1 MLKTVEELEQDLA
14 TVWNIVN
21 QLSEQIS
28 NNNQLLSQLRSQ
40 SALVKGQ
47 AAHTGVGFP
56 LRRFN
61 IDISDEEFSTQ
72 LEEFASHLVLENQT
86 LTYEN
91 KQLNILLK
99 DYENVLEGVMGK
111 FRSVSHAATKHELS
125 LHQYYTSL
133 LHSLR
138 TAQSSQQ
145 LLDSTTLSLLLQRLS
160 TLIRMAL
167 RNVNGEEDMDGNG
180 SREEWE
186 LLGAA
191 AASIEELNLG
201 ASLSPAAESSQA
213 FSPATSIAGLPST
226 ARPTAAGMIVS
237 SDRQTVASASHPPRA
252 PSSIGYDS
260 WQGNMTPSGGYPG
273 TFGRR
278 DWALDREEE
287 IVRLT
292 SENAA
297 LREMLG
303 VEADVDIEAV
313 LAQSRAEAEAEAEA
327 KQDEQNVKEEQ
338 EADMVDVDLA
348 DDKSG
353 VKGYDIGEEST
364 SKETTRDMEESGSKP
379 TAVTPPKS
387 PTEGQVSAVNST
399 VGRDEDEDA
408 KDFFSTSPKHTVSR
422 ISMKSPRLAKHHTY
436 TGIPTTAT
444 TPLSPSAIRDVS
456 MAGKVSEGSDRN
468 RASGGTTPPPGL
480 ATHASTGNM
489 PNAAH
494 SSTTAHS
501 SASSLSFLL
510 SRPGGKA
517 KTKTE
522 PTTAT
527 SIGVDLDDE
536 DTVSPPMASYAAMV
550 KPHSKMD
557 SVSVTKEDAGSDTGA
572 ASQSEKQREER
583 RKSAPAEEASPAD
596 AQTTSQPAKAET
608 PSTDHDEVK
617 RDDNES
623 AVLDDDEE
631 VGESPPESDPKPTME
646 TYAEVASHEEAKS
659 DQVPDGKQKSN
670 DN

>member
-1 MLKTVEELEQDLA
+1 
-14 TVWNIVN
+14 
-21 QLSEQIS
+21 
-28 NNNQLLSQLRSQ
+28 
-40 SALVKGQ
+40 
-47 AAHTGVGFP
+47 
-56 LRRFN
+56 
-61 IDISDEEFSTQ
+61 
-72 LEEFASHLVLENQT
+72 
-86 LTYEN
+86 
-91 KQLNILLK
+91 
-99 DYENVLEGVMGK
+99 
-111 FRSVSHAATKHELS
+111 
-125 LHQYYTSL
+125 
-133 LHSLR
+133 
-138 TAQSSQQ
+138 
-145 LLDSTTLSLLLQRLS
+145 
-160 TLIRMAL
+160 MAL
-167 RNVNGEEDMDGNG
+167 RNVNGEEDMDGSG

-226 ARPTAAGMIVS
+226 ARPTTAGTIVS

-252 PSSIGYDS
+252 PSTVGYDS

-313 LAQSRAEAEAEAEA
+313 LAQSRAEAEAEA

-348 DDKSG
+348 DDKTG
-353 VKGYDIGEEST
+353 VKGYDVGEDST
-364 SKETTRDMEESGSKP
+364 SKETTREVENSGNNS

-387 PTEGQVSAVNST
+387 PTEGQPPAANST
-399 VGRDEDEDA
+399 TGRDEDEDA

-422 ISMKSPRLAKHHTY
+422 LSMKSPRLAKHHTY

-456 MAGKVSEGSDRN
+456 TAGKVLEGSDLN
-468 RASGGTTPPPGL
+468 RASRGTTPPPGL

-489 PNAAH
+489 PNPAH
-494 SSTTAHS
+494 SSTASHS

-536 DTVSPPMASYAAMV
+536 DTVSPPMASYAAIA
-550 KPHSKMD
+550 KPHGKAD
-557 SVSVTKEDAGSDTGA
+557 AIGVTKEDAASDTGPGL
-572 ASQSEKQREER
+572 QTEKQREGR
-583 RKSAPAEEASPAD
+583 RKSAAGEASPAD
-596 AQTTSQPAKAET
+596 AQTVAQPAKAET
-608 PSTDHDEVK
+608 PSTDRDEVK

-631 VGESPPESDPKPTME
+631 VGESSSESDPKPTVE

-659 DQVPDGKQKSN
+659 DQVPDGDKQESN
-670 DN
+670 DS

>member
-1 MLKTVEELEQDLA
+1 
-14 TVWNIVN
+14 
-21 QLSEQIS
+21 
-28 NNNQLLSQLRSQ
+28 
-40 SALVKGQ
+40 
-47 AAHTGVGFP
+47 
-56 LRRFN
+56 
-61 IDISDEEFSTQ
+61 
-72 LEEFASHLVLENQT
+72 
-86 LTYEN
+86 
-91 KQLNILLK
+91 
-99 DYENVLEGVMGK
+99 
-111 FRSVSHAATKHELS
+111 
-125 LHQYYTSL
+125 
-133 LHSLR
+133 
-138 TAQSSQQ
+138 
-145 LLDSTTLSLLLQRLS
+145 LS

-167 RNVNGEEDMDGNG
+167 RNVNGEEDMDGAGN
-180 SREEWE
+180 REEWE

-226 ARPTAAGMIVS
+226 ARPTTAGMIVS
-237 SDRQTVASASHPPRA
+237 A
-252 PSSIGYDS
+252 PSTVGYDS

-313 LAQSRAEAEAEAEA
+313 LAQSRMEAEAEA
-327 KQDEQNVKEEQ
+327 KQDEQDVKEEQ

-348 DDKSG
+348 DDKAG
-353 VKGYDIGEEST
+353 IKGYDVGQDST
-364 SKETTRDMEESGSKP
+364 SKEKTRDVEGSGSKS
-379 TAVTPPKS
+379 TVVTPPKS
-387 PTEGQVSAVNST
+387 PTEGQVSAGNST
-399 VGRDEDEDA
+399 TGRDEDEDA
-408 KDFFSTSPKHTVSR
+408 KDFFSTSPKQTISR
-422 ISMKSPRLAKHHTY
+422 LSMKSPKLAKHHTY

-456 MAGKVSEGSDRN
+456 MAGKVLEGSDLN
-468 RASGGTTPPPGL
+468 RASRGTTPPPGL
-480 ATHASTGNM
+480 ATHASTGNV

-527 SIGVDLDDE
+527 SIGVDLDDD
-536 DTVSPPMASYAAMV
+536 DTVSPPMASYAAIV
-550 KPHSKMD
+550 KPHGKTD
-557 SVSVTKEDAGSDTGA
+557 SLSVTKEDAGSDAGPSLHT
-572 ASQSEKQREER
+572 EKQREER
-583 RKSAPAEEASPAD
+583 RKSALAEEASPAD
-596 AQTTSQPAKAET
+596 AQKASQPAKAET
-608 PSTDHDEVK
+608 PSTDHDEIK

-631 VGESPPESDPKPTME
+631 VGESSSESDPKPTVE
-646 TYAEVASHEEAKS
+646 TYAEVASHEEAKG
-659 DQVPDGKQKSN
+659 DQVHDGDKQNPN
-670 DN
+670 DS

>member
-1 MLKTVEELEQDLA
+1 
-14 TVWNIVN
+14 
-21 QLSEQIS
+21 
-28 NNNQLLSQLRSQ
+28 
-40 SALVKGQ
+40 
-47 AAHTGVGFP
+47 
-56 LRRFN
+56 
-61 IDISDEEFSTQ
+61 
-72 LEEFASHLVLENQT
+72 
-86 LTYEN
+86 
-91 KQLNILLK
+91 
-99 DYENVLEGVMGK
+99 
-111 FRSVSHAATKHELS
+111 
-125 LHQYYTSL
+125 
-133 LHSLR
+133 
-138 TAQSSQQ
+138 
-145 LLDSTTLSLLLQRLS
+145 
-160 TLIRMAL
+160 
-167 RNVNGEEDMDGNG
+167 MDGAG
-180 SREEWE
+180 SREEWD

-226 ARPTAAGMIVS
+226 ARSTTAGMIVS
-237 SDRQTVASASHPPRA
+237 GDRQNVVSASHPPRA

-313 LAQSRAEAEAEAEA
+313 LAESRAEAEAEA

-348 DDKSG
+348 DDKAG
-353 VKGYDIGEEST
+353 VKGYDVGEDST
-364 SKETTRDMEESGSKP
+364 SKETTRDVEDSAIKP

-387 PTEGQVSAVNST
+387 PTEGQVSAANSS
-399 VGRDEDEDA
+399 VGRDEDEDT

-422 ISMKSPRLAKHHTY
+422 MSMKSPRLAKHHTY

-456 MAGKVSEGSDRN
+456 TVGKVLEGFDRN

-480 ATHASTGNM
+480 ATHASTGNV
-489 PNAAH
+489 PNASQI
-494 SSTTAHS
+494 SSATTHS

-536 DTVSPPMASYAAMV
+536 DTVSPPMASYAAIA
-550 KPHSKMD
+550 KPHGKTD
-557 SVSVTKEDAGSDTGA
+557 SVSVTKEDAGSEAGPG
-572 ASQSEKQREER
+572 SQTEKQREGR
-583 RKSAPAEEASPAD
+583 RKSAAGEEASPAD
-596 AQTTSQPAKAET
+596 AQMVSQSAKAET

-631 VGESPPESDPKPTME
+631 VGESSPESDPKPTME
-646 TYAEVASHEEAKS
+646 TYAEVASHEEAKG
-659 DQVPDGKQKSN
+659 DQVHDGDKQNSN
-670 DN
+670 DS

>member
-1 MLKTVEELEQDLA
+1 
-14 TVWNIVN
+14 
-21 QLSEQIS
+21 
-28 NNNQLLSQLRSQ
+28 
-40 SALVKGQ
+40 
-47 AAHTGVGFP
+47 
-56 LRRFN
+56 
-61 IDISDEEFSTQ
+61 
-72 LEEFASHLVLENQT
+72 
-86 LTYEN
+86 
-91 KQLNILLK
+91 
-99 DYENVLEGVMGK
+99 
-111 FRSVSHAATKHELS
+111 
-125 LHQYYTSL
+125 
-133 LHSLR
+133 
-138 TAQSSQQ
+138 
-145 LLDSTTLSLLLQRLS
+145 
-160 TLIRMAL
+160 MAL
-167 RNVNGEEDMDGNG
+167 RNVNGEEDSDGAGN
-180 SREEWE
+180 REEWE

-226 ARPTAAGMIVS
+226 ARATTAGMIVS
-237 SDRQTVASASHPPRA
+237 GDRQTVASASHPPRA
-252 PSSIGYDS
+252 PSTVGYDS

-313 LAQSRAEAEAEAEA
+313 LAQSRAEAEAEA
-327 KQDEQNVKEEQ
+327 KQDEQDVKEEQ

-353 VKGYDIGEEST
+353 IKGYDVGEDST
-364 SKETTRDMEESGSKP
+364 HKETTRNVEDSSSKS

-387 PTEGQVSAVNST
+387 PTEGQVSAGNST
-399 VGRDEDEDA
+399 TGRDEDEDA
-408 KDFFSTSPKHTVSR
+408 KDFFSTSPKQTISR
-422 ISMKSPRLAKHHTY
+422 LSMKSPKLAKHHTY

-456 MAGKVSEGSDRN
+456 MAGKVLEGSDLN
-468 RASGGTTPPPGL
+468 RASRGTTPPPGL
-480 ATHASTGNM
+480 ATHASTGNV

-527 SIGVDLDDE
+527 SIGVDLDDD
-536 DTVSPPMASYAAMV
+536 DTVSPPMASYAAIV
-550 KPHSKMD
+550 KPHGKTD
-557 SVSVTKEDAGSDTGA
+557 SLSVTKEDAGSDAGPSLHT
-572 ASQSEKQREER
+572 EKQREER
-583 RKSAPAEEASPAD
+583 RKSALAEEASPAD
-596 AQTTSQPAKAET
+596 AQKASQPAKAET
-608 PSTDHDEVK
+608 PSTDHDEIK

-631 VGESPPESDPKPTME
+631 VGESSSESDPKPTVE
-646 TYAEVASHEEAKS
+646 TYAEVASHEEAKG
-659 DQVPDGKQKSN
+659 DQVHDGDKQNPN
-670 DN
+670 DS